1 MQRPSINI
9 GSLGD
14 HRLEGRLVVGTFAW
28 FNSILGTCPVLCD
41 PLVERMIGLSIFSAS
56 SWPSMQE
63 GGRNLSIKGFGR
75 VPDSNGEEDA
85 PPRIPSHGPDGSQ
98 LHIVVNQ
105 HRKCD
110 TDT

>member
-1 MQRPSINI
+1 
-9 GSLGD
+9 
-14 HRLEGRLVVGTFAW
+14 
-28 FNSILGTCPVLCD
+28 
-41 PLVERMIGLSIFSAS
+41 
-56 SWPSMQE
+56 
-63 GGRNLSIKGFGR
+63 LSIKGFGR